1 MTTTLDHLEHWSPA
15 YDVRDQLKRHV
26 YARSSAAFAAGDAA
40 RDAVRDLTAL
50 AERQRYIRE
59 RFLAGIGGLPRSD
72 SPLNARVTGV
82 IEEPGLRIEKVVFE
96 SRPGVFV
103 TANLYLPE
111 KREAPSG
118 AVLFLCGHALE
129 AKGYP
134 EYQKVCR
141 HLAAAGLVVLAQDPL
156 GQGER
161 LGYYEPSLGEAT
173 VPWGTS
179 EHDHVGS
186 QCFALGYSLARYFLH
201 DAMRGIDYLC
211 SRPEVDPQR
220 IGVTGNSG
228 GGTQTCMLMMA
239 DPRVAAAAPGTF
251 LMNRETYQLSG
262 GAQDAE
268 QIWPGFTAAGLDH
281 EDILIVMVPRPV
293 RVLAVQYDF
302 FPIEGTR
309 RSVERCRRFWD
320 LAGHPDGL
328 DLVEDASP
336 HAYTE
341 ALARAAAEFFSK
353 HLLGAAVVPDSA
365 TIKPL
370 QPEQLWSTPSGQVR
384 AWQPESRFVFE
395 ENQDRLRALREE
407 PLPDP
412 EASRDWLRHKVSG
425 ARTRCALNPRFTE
438 LGHYQG
444 IRVTSG
450 LWWSQEGIFNHA
462 YLLRRIADGAQPL
475 PVTVALWPEGTNR
488 LRDHWEWITGQ
499 CAMGRAV
506 LVFEPTGVGAL
517 QPNPLNAY
525 PPQAR
530 YGVIHK
536 LSDDLCFLGDSLA
549 AIRVWDL
556 LRIPEVLALWPGVAA
571 SAPWKVAAEGFMAIY
586 VRLAAALDPAF
597 ASATFR
603 DPAPTLA
610 TWVTRRHYDDHETRA
625 IVLPGVLRHAPGVE
639 GGTSGDVG

>member
-1 MTTTLDHLEHWSPA
+1 
-15 YDVRDQLKRHV
+15 V
-26 YARSSAAFAAGDAA
+26 YERSAAAFAAGDAA
-40 RDAVRDLTAL
+40 RDAVRDPAALT
-50 AERQRYIRE
+50 ERQRYIR
-59 RFLAGIGGLPRSD
+59 RTFLDGLGGLPPAD

-111 KREAPSG
+111 KREAPTA
-118 AVLFLCGHALE
+118 AVLFLCGHTLE
-129 AKGYP
+129 AKAYP
-134 EYQKVCR
+134 EYQTVCR

-161 LGYYEPSLGEAT
+161 LGYYDPRLGEAT
-173 VPWGTS
+173 VAWGTT
-179 EHDHVGS
+179 EHDHVGT
-186 QCFALGYSLARYFLH
+186 QCLALGDSLARYFLH

-211 SRPEVDPQR
+211 ARPEVDARR

-228 GGTQTCMLMMA
+228 GGTQTSMLMLA
-239 DPRVAAAAPGTF
+239 DPRVAAAAPGTL
-251 LMNRETYQLSG
+251 LMDRQAYQLCG

-268 QIWPGFTAAGLDH
+268 QVWPGFTAAGLDH
-281 EDILIVMVPRPV
+281 EDILIAMAPRPV

-320 LAGHPDGL
+320 LAGRPDGL

-370 QPEQLWSTPSGQVR
+370 PPEQLRCTPGGQVR
-384 AWQPESRFVFE
+384 AWQPEARFVFD
-395 ENQDRLRALREE
+395 ENQDRLRALREA
-407 PLPDP
+407 PAP
-412 EASRDWLRHKVSG
+412 AAGAARDWLRGKVCG
-425 ARTRCALNPRFTE
+425 PRARCQLNPRFIE
-438 LGHYQG
+438 LGHCQG
-444 IRVTSG
+444 VRVTAG

-462 YLLRRIADGAQPL
+462 YLLRRIEDGNQPL
-475 PVTVALWPEGTNR
+475 PVTLALWPTGTTR
-488 LRDHWEWITGQ
+488 LRAHWDWIAGE
-499 CAMGRAV
+499 CAGGRAV

-517 QPNPLNAY
+517 QPNPLNSH

-530 YGVIHK
+530 YGVLHK

-556 LRIPEVLALWPGVAA
+556 LRVPDALAVWPGVDAG
-571 SAPWKVAAEGFMAIY
+571 APWRVVAEGFMALY

-597 ASATFR
+597 ANATFR
-603 DPAPTLA
+603 DPAPPLA
-610 TWVTRRHYDDHETRA
+610 AWVSHRHYDDHEIRA
-625 IVLPGVLRHAPGVE
+625 IVLPGLLRHAPGVE
-639 GGTSGDVG
+639 DVESGTAGTAAERSHKHTIGGNQ